1 MKKNAGDICFFA
13 GLALA
18 FVIQAVCGDFP
29 EEVFAFPV
37 NAAVLFFSVVL
48 LVVLHREKPS
58 SGLCRYLA
66 SARTSL
72 ILFVCLALSCLI
84 LGLSSQTG
92 GDLLGFRH
100 VKYSWWFVYLM
111 TAFMANILMVLITRP
126 FRLRFLLNHLG
137 LFLALAGSFAGSPD
151 KSSVKMKLTTDPTAD
166 MYLTDFRVEYSP
178 NGVPSDFQAEIVVDS
193 KNASLKVNHPY
204 PRTPFVDIYLLD
216 YDKTSQKPAYC
227 IVELVK
233 QPWKYVVWTGVVM
246 MMCGAALLFIQ
257 GVNKERRTV

>member
-18 FVIQAVCGDFP
+18 FVIQAACGDFP

-84 LGLSSQTG
+84 LGLFSQTG

-126 FRLRFLLNHLG
+126 FRLRFLREPRRG
-137 LFLALAGSFAGSPD
+137 LCSRNAGRRRDGSCQNRFR
-151 KSSVKMKLTTDPTAD
+151 AD
-166 MYLTDFRVEYSP
+166 SGGGRQGTGLPVPAFVYRYS
-178 NGVPSDFQAEIVVDS
+178 
-193 KNASLKVNHPY
+193 
-204 PRTPFVDIYLLD
+204 IYAQRGQ
-216 YDKTSQKPAYC
+216 T
-227 IVELVK
+227 I
-233 QPWKYVVWTGVVM
+233 
-246 MMCGAALLFIQ
+246 
-257 GVNKERRTV
+257 NKEICKGDKQK

>member
-58 SGLCRYLA
+58 SALCRYLA

-84 LGLSSQTG
+84 LGLFSQTG

-111 TAFMANILMVLITRP
+111 TAFMANILMVLITRT

-151 KSSVKMKLTTDPTAD
+151 KSSVKMKLTNDPTAD

-233 QPWKYVVWTGVVM
+233 QPWKYVVWIGVVM